1 MVDGADRFTE
11 ASMGYGYTEPMLR
24 PRPVQLALEGTGGI
38 RNLYVLRHFLPD
50 PKIGNLEVNPL
61 FSITYALD

>member
-1 MVDGADRFTE
+1 MVDGADRFAE

-38 RNLYVLRHFLPD
+38 RNLDVLRHFLPD
-50 PKIGNLEVNPL
+50 PRIWYL
-61 FSITYALD
+61 